1 MRAPEFSASR
11 RSIAE
16 EQPVLRAKT
25 ITESPSASSRKVQV
39 TVMHLGDD
47 GQVSNEH
54 RMSDVVECHSKTDA
68 STAVQ

>member
-25 ITESPSASSRKVQV
+25 ITEPPSASRKVQV
-39 TVMHLGDD
+39 TIMHLGDD
-47 GQVSNEH
+47 GQVPNEH
-54 RMSDVVECHSKTDA
+54 RMSDAVECQSKPDA
-68 STAVQ
+68 PTKCS

>member
-54 RMSDVVECHSKTDA
+54 RRRCGGVVLSFDIMQRN
-68 STAVQ
+68 VM